1 MLHPFDD
8 YPVHN
13 GPEPLLHLRSDSA
26 GVYDR
31 YFYNGF
37 DAEGRVFIGVALG
50 TYPNR
55 QVMDASFSVLID
67 GRQHNVR
74 ASRHAGRDRTATKVG
89 PIEVTVIQPMLEHR
103 VTVDGRL
110 GLAADIT
117 WRATSAVIQ
126 EAPFKHVVDGRTTFD
141 YTRIT
146 QFGEWSGWIEI
157 EGRRID
163 LAEFGRVESARDRS
177 WGFRNGVRGLPGPAH
192 DHQFH
197 WFWAPTVFDDRYLHA
212 ASNDDA
218 QGRPW
223 HRSGAITAR
232 FGAELGNID
241 TVLDDARIIR
251 TTTTRVDVTWQSG
264 TRWPKSA
271 LLSLNT
277 WNGDSVEIVL
287 EPLLRF
293 QMCGIGYTHR
303 EWGHGAWKGEAV
315 ETYDVLDHG
324 TINPLDSQMLHVQMT
339 CRATLEGRTGIAVLE
354 SLAMGRH
361 DPSGFGES
369 NGAA

>member
-1 MLHPFDD
+1 MLHQFDD

-26 GVYDR
+26 GAYDR

-37 DAEGRVFIGVALG
+37 DALGRIFIGVALG
-50 TYPNR
+50 VYPNR
-55 QVMDASFSVLID
+55 QVMDASFSILID
-67 GRQHNVR
+67 GKQHNVR
-74 ASRHAGRDRTATKVG
+74 ASRHAGRDRTMTKVG
-89 PIEVTVIQPMLEHR
+89 PIELTVIRPMLEHR
-103 VTVDGRL
+103 LVIDGRL
-110 GLAADIT
+110 GLAADLT
-117 WRATSAVIQ
+117 WRANSAVIQ

-146 QFGEWSGWIEI
+146 QFGEWSGWVEI
-157 EGRRID
+157 EGRRVD
-163 LAEFGRVESARDRS
+163 LADYGRIDSSRDRS

-197 WFWAPTVFDDRYLHA
+197 WFWAPTVFDDRYVHL
-212 ASNDDA
+212 ASNDDG

-232 FGAELGNID
+232 FPAAHGDLD
-241 TVLDDARIIR
+241 LVLDEE
-251 TTTTRVDVTWQSG
+251 RVVRATKAEVTVAWQRG
-264 TRWPKSA
+264 TRWPTSA
-271 LLSLNT
+271 VVSIDTWGGESLEVT
-277 WNGDSVEIVL
+277 Y

-303 EWGHGAWKGEAV
+303 EWGHGTWKGEAV
-315 ETYDVLDHG
+315 ETYDVLDQA
-324 TINPLDSQMLHVQMT
+324 TIDPLDSQMLHVQMT
-339 CRATLEGRTGIAVLE
+339 CRAVCGDRTGVAVLE
-354 SLAMGRH
+354 TLAMGRH

-369 NGAA
+369 NGAD